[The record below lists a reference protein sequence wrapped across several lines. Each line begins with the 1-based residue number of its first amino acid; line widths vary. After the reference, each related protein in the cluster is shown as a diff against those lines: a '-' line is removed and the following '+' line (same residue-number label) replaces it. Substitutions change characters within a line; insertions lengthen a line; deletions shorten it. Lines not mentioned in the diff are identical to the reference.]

1 MAIDEKD
8 IKEAKRVTKMFKRIS
23 AEMAKRPN
31 LTRAAKAAGKTGIA
45 VADLFVAPPGT
56 GGKVRSAVRAGKGME
71 MMSKALMKKIA
82 AKRAAQ
88 NEAEKAILAGGGAAA
103 ATYLSNKKNK
113 K

>member
-8 IKEAKRVTKMFKRIS
+8 IKEAKRMTKMFKRI
-23 AEMAKRPN
+23 AGEMAKRPN
-31 LTRAAKAAGKTGIA
+31 LVKAGKAGIA
-45 VADLFVAPPGT
+45 VGDLFFSPPGT
-56 GGKVRSAVRAGKGME
+56 GGKLRSAARAKKATE
-71 MMSKALMKKIA
+71 MMSKSLMKKIA